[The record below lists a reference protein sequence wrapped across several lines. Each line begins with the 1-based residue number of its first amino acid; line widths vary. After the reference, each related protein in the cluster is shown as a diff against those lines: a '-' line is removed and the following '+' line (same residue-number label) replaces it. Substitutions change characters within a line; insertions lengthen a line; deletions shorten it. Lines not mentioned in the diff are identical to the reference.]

1 VRVRVF
7 VIVEISVYRESLAH
21 RLACEPDYAV
31 VGTAPGAVLDEIH
44 NAEPDI
50 VLLDVAAPSRLSQVK
65 VIATAAPNAC
75 TVGLAVLETEDDVVA
90 CAEAGIAAYVPYEA
104 SIADLLATLAR
115 VRAGELACPP
125 RIAAGLFRRLAARAI
140 EQNVAAA
147 PAGLTQR
154 EEEILAL
161 IDQGLSNQEIAGRL
175 QIEVSTV
182 KNHVHHILGKLAV
195 RRRGDAAARTRGRLP
210 RPV

>member
-1 VRVRVF
+1 M
-7 VIVEISVYRESLAH
+7 
-21 RLACEPDYAV
+21 
-31 VGTAPGAVLDEIH
+31 
-44 NAEPDI
+44 
-50 VLLDVAAPSRLSQVK
+50 
-65 VIATAAPNAC
+65 
-75 TVGLAVLETEDDVVA
+75 GLAVLETEDDVVT

-125 RIAAGLFRRLAARAI
+125 RIAAGLFRRLAVRAI
-140 EQNVAAA
+140 EQNVAAVS
-147 PAGLTQR
+147 AGLTQR

-175 QIEVSTV
+175 EIEVSTV

-195 RRRGDAAARTRGRLP
+195 RRRGEAAARVRGRLP
-210 RPV
+210 RSA